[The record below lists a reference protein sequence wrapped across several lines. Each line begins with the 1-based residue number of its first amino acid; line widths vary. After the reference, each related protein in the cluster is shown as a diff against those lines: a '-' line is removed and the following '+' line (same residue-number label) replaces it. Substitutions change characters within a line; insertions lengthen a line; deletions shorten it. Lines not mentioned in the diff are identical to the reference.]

1 MFIALAL
8 RGIDLESLT
17 SSFEDISLPF
27 ILLSV
32 IMNLFSCWVRSLR
45 FREMTKPIQPVSLSV
60 SYTSVMVGLMVNNV
74 LPFRLGELTR
84 GHVLKRHARMSFTT
98 SMGLIVIE
106 RIMDVL
112 SLLIIFGVLVFLF
125 PFPEWVRRGGWTVL
139 GIVVIVAAVLSY
151 TARRPGWMLTFIDAV
166 VSRLSMRLAVRL
178 KRMAGSFAEGVRFE
192 HAAAGYAKIG
202 FQTVVIWASYM
213 MSVWAMFPAMGF
225 DERYGLGFF
234 EGIVAM
240 VFSTF
245 AILIP
250 SAPGYVGTFH
260 EVAKQSLM
268 FFRVPREPALALAI
282 VFHAVHYVAI
292 TGIGLVLFFKSQ
304 LNFGETLKAVESDAT
319 AEVQA

>member
-1 MFIALAL
+1 
-8 RGIDLESLT
+8 
-17 SSFEDISLPF
+17 
-27 ILLSV
+27 
-32 IMNLFSCWVRSLR
+32 
-45 FREMTKPIQPVSLSV
+45 MTAPIQPVSFST

-84 GHVLKRHARMSFTT
+84 GHVLKRHGRLSFTT

-112 SLLIIFGVLVFLF
+112 SLLMIFGALVFFF

-139 GIVVIVAAVLSY
+139 GIVVIITAALSF
-151 TARRPGWMLTFIDAV
+151 TARRPGWILTFIDTV
-166 VSRLSMRLAVRL
+166 ISKVSRPLTVRL
-178 KRMAGSFAEGVRFE
+178 KRMTGSFAKGVRFE
-192 HAAAGYAKIG
+192 HALSGYARITV
-202 FQTVVIWASYM
+202 QTIVIWASYM
-213 MSVWAMFPAMGF
+213 TSVWAMFPAMGF

-234 EGIVAM
+234 EGIVVM

-282 VFHAVHYVAI
+282 VFHAIHYVAI